1 MRNKPLGIALVL
13 SLVIHSLV
21 FVVLPGIGI
30 NFHRDHGARVEM
42 VYSPFTPPLKP
53 PPAKAVNKE
62 PTQST
67 VEQVSP
73 PVVQS
78 SPPVGQASRLSMIP
92 SASKQKSP
100 PVVQESHPVGQA
112 SHLSIDSNPFV
123 PTSAQEGIAYT
134 NYFEALRNK
143 IQESVRYP
151 KEWSIGEV
159 YVSFIIKSD
168 GSLKLDA
175 INVLDKSS
183 TNNKLLREASIQ
195 TITAAAPFP
204 PFPKGLNRQE
214 ICFNIPI
221 VYKSGK

>member
-1 MRNKPLGIALVL
+1 
-13 SLVIHSLV
+13 
-21 FVVLPGIGI
+21 
-30 NFHRDHGARVEM
+30 
-42 VYSPFTPPLKP
+42 
-53 PPAKAVNKE
+53 
-62 PTQST
+62 
-67 VEQVSP
+67 
-73 PVVQS
+73 
-78 SPPVGQASRLSMIP
+78 
-92 SASKQKSP
+92 
-100 PVVQESHPVGQA
+100 
-112 SHLSIDSNPFV
+112 V
-123 PTSAQEGIAYT
+123 PTSVQEGIAYM

>member
-1 MRNKPLGIALVL
+1 MRNKPLGIALIL
-13 SLVIHSLV
+13 SIVIHSLV

-30 NFHRDHGARVEM
+30 NFHRDHGDRVEM
-42 VYSPFTPPLKP
+42 VYSPFTPPLEP
-53 PPAKAVNKE
+53 PPAKAINKE

-67 VEQVSP
+67 VKQVSH
-73 PVVQS
+73 Q
-78 SPPVGQASRLSMIP
+78 SPPVGQASR
-92 SASKQKSP
+92 
-100 PVVQESHPVGQA
+100 
-112 SHLSIDSNPFV
+112 LSIDSNPFV
-123 PTSAQEGIAYT
+123 PTSVQEGIAYT

-168 GSLKLDA
+168 GSLKLNA
-175 INVLDKSS
+175 TNVLDKSS
-183 TNNKLLREASIQ
+183 TSNKLLREASIQ
-195 TITAAAPFP
+195 TIVAAAPFP